1 MGDTAF
7 DIESLLNIS
16 VNFVPM
22 FIILFFSVYFLLY
35 VPFDQAPAY
44 VIATQ
49 VLLFVPF
56 VFAGAITVIARKV
69 IADASSEHQ

>member
-7 DIESLLNIS
+7 DIESLLDIS
-16 VNFVPM
+16 VNFVSM
-22 FIILFFSVYFLLY
+22 FILLFFSVFFLLY
-35 VPFDQAPAY
+35 VPFDRAPVY

-49 VLLFVPF
+49 VLIFVPF
-56 VFAGAITVIARKV
+56 LFTGAITVIARKV